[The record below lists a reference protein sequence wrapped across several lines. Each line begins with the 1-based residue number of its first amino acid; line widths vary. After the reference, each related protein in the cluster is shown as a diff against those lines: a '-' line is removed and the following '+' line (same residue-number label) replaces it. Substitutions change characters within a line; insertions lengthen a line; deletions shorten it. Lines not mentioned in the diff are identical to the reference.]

1 MDEYLVA
8 KHGGTRIYKLEVEL
22 ENKML
27 GPNLT
32 MCQLHCLEMP

>member
-22 ENKML
+22 KNKML

-32 MCQLHCLEMP
+32 MCQLHWLEMP